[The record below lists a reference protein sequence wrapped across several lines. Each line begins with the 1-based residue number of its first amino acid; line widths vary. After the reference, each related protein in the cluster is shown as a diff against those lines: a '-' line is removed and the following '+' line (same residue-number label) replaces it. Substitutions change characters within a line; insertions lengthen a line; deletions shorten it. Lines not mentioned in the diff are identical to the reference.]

1 MRFPFYKQLDSSDCG
16 AACLRMI
23 AKYHG
28 KHFTSE
34 TIRAKTFVSREGTSF
49 LGLKQAAESLGM
61 EAYALKL
68 DREALCKL
76 IKNPCIV
83 HWNKN
88 HFIVVYRIKQN
99 CLTQRTKVY
108 VADPAQGLLAYE
120 EADFLSGWL
129 INQTEKKGFVL
140 AMEPTGRF
148 YQQVEEKEI
157 RLTFRYL
164 LGYMKP
170 FRTPIVQFFLA
181 MLVGS
186 LISLVFPFLT
196 QKMVDKGINGADLN
210 LILLLLI
217 AQLLLT
223 LGQVGN
229 DMIRSW
235 LMLHI
240 TMRVNISFISDF
252 LYKLMRLPI
261 SFFDVKR
268 VGDILQRI
276 NDNNRIQSFLT
287 QSLISI
293 IIAGITFIIYA
304 VVMAGYNIHILLIFL
319 LGSACYIGWI
329 FLFLKKRKELDSLRF
344 AKVSANQS
352 GLIQMVTGM
361 QEIKLNN
368 CEQSKLW
375 EWERIQTSLY
385 DVSVRSNLLGQI
397 QSIGGTCIDQVKN
410 IIISYWA
417 ARMVV
422 EGNMTLGMMMA
433 MQYVIGQLNAPI
445 IQFIGF
451 VQSTQDAFI
460 SMERMGEIYNMEEEE
475 PEEAERIREIP
486 SCGTLEFREVSFRYE
501 GPESPKVLDK
511 LSFTI
516 LPGKVNAIV
525 GVSGS
530 GKTTILKLL
539 LGYYKPTEGTILL
552 NGKELHEYSCHAW
565 REACGT
571 VMQEGFIFSDTIEHN
586 ICLKEKNSNKERL
599 DYAARVA
606 NIETF
611 IHSLPLGYNTKI
623 GMEGNGMSS
632 GQKQRILIARAV
644 YKNPSYILLD
654 EATNALDSNNEQLIL
669 ERLQNF
675 YRGKTVVVIAHRLST
690 IRKADHILVLDS
702 GKVTESGRHEE
713 LLKRKGLYYE
723 LVNKQL
729 DL

>member
-1 MRFPFYKQLDSSDCG
+1 MSFPFYKQLDSSDCG
-16 AACLRMI
+16 VACLWMI

-34 TIRAKTFVSREGTSF
+34 TIRAKTYVSREGTSF
-49 LGLKQAAESLGM
+49 LGLKQAAECLGM

-76 IKNPCIV
+76 IKSPCIV

-88 HFIVVYRIKQN
+88 HFVVVYKVRQN
-99 CLTQRTKVY
+99 RFTKKTTVY
-108 VADPAQGLLAYE
+108 VADPARGLLHYKE
-120 EADFLSGWL
+120 EDFLSGWL
-129 INQTEKKGFVL
+129 INEEEQKGFVL
-140 AMEPTGRF
+140 ALEPTKHF
-148 YQQVEEKEI
+148 FEQTDEKET
-157 RLTFRYL
+157 RLTFTYL

-170 FRTPIVQFFLA
+170 FRMPIVQFFLA
-181 MLVGS
+181 MLLGS

-196 QKMVDKGINGADLN
+196 QAMVDKGINGKDLN

-276 NDNNRIQSFLT
+276 NDNGRIQSFLT

-293 IIAGITFIIYA
+293 VIAGITFIIYA
-304 VVMAGYNIHILLIFL
+304 VVMAGYDLNILLIFL
-319 LGSACYIGWI
+319 LGSAVYVGWV
-329 FLFLKKRKELDSLRF
+329 FLFLKKRKELDGMRF
-344 AKVSANQS
+344 AKVSENQS
-352 GLIQMVTGM
+352 GLVQMVTGM

-368 CEQSKLW
+368 CERSKLW
-375 EWERIQTSLY
+375 EWERVQTALY
-385 DVSVRSNLLGQI
+385 DVSVRSNLLGQV
-397 QSIGGTCIDQVKN
+397 QTIGGTFIDQVKN
-410 IIISYWA
+410 IIVSYWA

-422 EGNMTLGMMMA
+422 EGEMTLGMMMA

-445 IQFIGF
+445 GQFIGF
-451 VQSTQDAFI
+451 VQSAQDASI

-475 PEEAERIREIP
+475 PEDAERIPHIP
-486 SCGTLEFREVSFRYE
+486 VNGMIEFRDVSFQYE
-501 GPESPKVLDK
+501 GPSSPKVLDG
-511 LSFTI
+511 LNFAI
-516 LPGKVNAIV
+516 APGKVNAIV
-525 GVSGS
+525 GISGS

-539 LGYYKPTEGTILL
+539 LGYYKPTSGAILL
-552 NGKELHEYSCHAW
+552 DGKDLHAYSCRAW
-565 REACGT
+565 RSACGT
-571 VMQEGFIFSDTIEHN
+571 VMQEGFIFSDTIARN
-586 ICLKEKNSNKERL
+586 ICLQDEVDRERL
-599 DYAARVA
+599 EYAARVA
-606 NIETF
+606 NIDAF
-611 IHSLPLGYNTKI
+611 IHSLPLGYETKI
-623 GMEGNGMSS
+623 GMEGNGISS

-654 EATNALDSNNEQLIL
+654 EATNSLDSNNEQAIL
-669 ERLQNF
+669 ERLQTF

-690 IRKADHILVLDS
+690 IRNADHIMVLDS
-702 GKVTESGRHEE
+702 GRVAEYGTHED
-713 LLKRKGLYYE
+713 LLDRRGLYYE

-729 DL
+729 DI